1 MNSYDRLRDAHR
13 TWVEELLTKI
23 NGRERVWTES
33 IAVGSKCFVEQT
45 KTNLGYRAIG
55 RSPREAN
62 GVYELRELQSCYGTD
77 SGDENQVLSFKNT
90 RLWNVY
96 SDASEG

>member
-1 MNSYDRLRDAHR
+1 MTFRWVPRDTRAAATIRFDRLRRLQHLLGMNSYDRLRDAHR
-13 TWVEELLTKI
+13 TWVEGLLTKM

-45 KTNLGYRAIG
+45 KTNLGFKAIG

-62 GVYELRELQSCYGTD
+62 GVYEL
-77 SGDENQVLSFKNT
+77 
-90 RLWNVY
+90 
-96 SDASEG
+96 